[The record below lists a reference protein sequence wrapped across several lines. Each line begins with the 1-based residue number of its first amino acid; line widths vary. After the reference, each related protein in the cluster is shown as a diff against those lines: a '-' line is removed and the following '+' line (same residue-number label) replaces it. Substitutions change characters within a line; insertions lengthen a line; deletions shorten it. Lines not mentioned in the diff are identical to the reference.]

1 MGAGA
6 MTIMTIAM
14 ITIMTTVAILTIRRN
29 SRGRASR
36 YNPAITLH
44 VAMAPSTLVQY
55 PLSIA
60 NRSSGRRAEADSG
73 WPAGSTWC
81 SGVDPRGC
89 RSVSSWIGQ
98 TLAINLGRETV
109 GGRGS
114 GGEAFVPVVQ
124 AAYLGARHDLTHGRR
139 VSLSQDGRLLPEREV
154 RP

>member
-1 MGAGA
+1 MPTALTLSA
-6 MTIMTIAM
+6 TSCAAPLDA
-14 ITIMTTVAILTIRRN
+14 TV
-29 SRGRASR
+29 
-36 YNPAITLH
+36 
-44 VAMAPSTLVQY
+44 ST
-55 PLSIA
+55 LSIA
-60 NRSSGRRAEADSG
+60 NRSSGRRTEADSG

-81 SGVDPRGC
+81 SGVDPRGR
-89 RSVSSWIGQ
+89 RSVSSWTGQ

-109 GGRGS
+109 GGAGS